1 MKVGRVLLSR
11 DDELHTRGYFILAR
25 ALREAGLEVVLG
37 GVQTPRETARAALEE
52 DVEVLGYRIMTGA
65 PEILVP
71 RLLESLRA
79 EGRGELPVV
88 IGGIVPPWQVPQLL
102 SLGVRGVFV
111 PGRSLQEIVRCF
123 QQLCQVTK

>member
-102 SLGVRGVFV
+102 SLGVKGVFV
-111 PGRSLQEIVRCF
+111 PGNSLQEIVRCF
-123 QQLCQVTK
+123 QQLCQVPK

>member
-37 GVQTPRETARAALEE
+37 GVQTPREAARAALEE

-123 QQLCQVTK
+123 QQLCQVPK